1 MTIDQLLLD
10 DISDELFGGSLNYC
24 VFLKVYTVALAEP
37 IQTSDIVSS
46 ALGEGVIA
54 IDFIEKCVE
63 SVIETVKS
71 SLLYAGDH
79 AAGPSKEAIES
90 NVLAGLLEKLVS
102 DLRLTISQ
110 AIKVEAF
117 TLEEGHPF
125 YPVFWDFAFLFRAAS
140 EATIFIGASSD

>member
-10 DISDELFGGSLNYC
+10 DISDELAGGSLNYG
-24 VFLKVYTVALAEP
+24 VFLKAYAVVHAEP
-37 IQTSDIVSS
+37 LQSTEIVST
-46 ALGEGVIA
+46 ALGGEAIA
-54 IDFIEKCVE
+54 IDFAEIRSD
-63 SVIETVKS
+63 SVIEMVKRC
-71 SLLYAGDH
+71 LLYAGDD
-79 AAGPSKEAIES
+79 AAGPSKETLES
-90 NVLAGLLEKLVS
+90 DVLTGMIEKLVS
-102 DLRLTISQ
+102 DLRLTISH